1 MSPAVRI
8 FSLSLLTMWV
18 GTPALA
24 QGEGAATDVAP
35 AAAPAKTGPK
45 VLVLP
50 YQPIFRTVEQ
60 SKAQTATDLLQ
71 KELGQKEGLIAVRGA
86 VAQEG
91 AKGPTLEEATKL
103 SADAE
108 AAETNRDIV
117 QAIDLRKKAVESLE
131 RNASAIADAN
141 EFLLGYHKWARALMW
156 AAKDKEA
163 QVVLDTVARME
174 PAFELDASQFSR
186 QYRAWFKAAV
196 EKVMKEDRGELMVKS
211 ALPGARITL
220 DGRLMDVAPVL
231 LTKAVPGKH
240 LLGAT
245 IDGVPPYAALV
256 EIKAGKKNEFTAN
269 FGGVVGGD
277 TVGDVAE
284 AITTNGLPKKA
295 VDAAVK
301 SGQAAGAEFVVLG
314 GLTKDDNHF
323 NVYTFVLEVKSGL
336 VRTLEQVNF
345 DLDLLTAESDVLR
358 VVQQIAASVSA
369 FSEGKPQIAA
379 IDAKVRSQS
388 VVNEVSAAPTLVAQA
403 KAPKA
408 PVGKTPRGPITKG
421 KGGTIQIKD
430 E

>member
-1 MSPAVRI
+1 MSPAART
-8 FSLSLLTMWV
+8 FSLPLL
-18 GTPALA
+18 GLLIAGPAFA
-24 QGEGAATDVAP
+24 QGEGATTEAAP
-35 AAAPAKTGPK
+35 AAGPVKTGPK

-60 SKAQTATDLLQ
+60 AKAQTATDLLQ
-71 KELGQKEGLIAVRGA
+71 KELGQKEGLIALRGA

-91 AKGPTLEEATKL
+91 AKGPTLEEATQLAKL
-103 SADAE
+103 AE
-108 AAETNRDIV
+108 IAETNRDIN
-117 QAIDLRKKAVESLE
+117 QALEMRKKVVDSLE
-131 RNASAIADAN
+131 RNASAVTDAN
-141 EFLLGYHKWARALMW
+141 VFLLAYHQWARALMW

-163 QVVLDTVARME
+163 QSVLDTVARME

-186 QYRAWFKAAV
+186 LYRAWFKAAV
-196 EKVMKEDRGELMVKS
+196 ERVMKEERGELMVKS

-220 DGRLMDVAPVL
+220 DGRPMDVAPVL

-240 LLGAT
+240 LLGAI

-256 EIKAGKKNEFTAN
+256 EIKPGKKNEFTAN

-284 AITTNGLPKKA
+284 AITTNGLTLKA
-295 VDAAVK
+295 VGAAVK
-301 SGQAAGAEFVVLG
+301 AGQSAGAEFVVLG

-323 NVYTFVLEVKSGL
+323 NVYNFVVDVKSGL
-336 VRTLEQVNF
+336 VRPLEQVNF

-358 VVQQIAASVSA
+358 VVQQIAASVAA

-388 VVNEVSAAPTLVAQA
+388 VVNEVNAAPTLVAQA
-403 KAPKA
+403 KVQKVPA
-408 PVGKTPRGPITKG
+408 GKTPRGPITKG

>member
-1 MSPAVRI
+1 MSPAVRTI
-8 FSLSLLTMWV
+8 SLSLLTLWI
-18 GTPALA
+18 GAPALA
-24 QGEGAATDVAP
+24 QGEGAAADVAP
-35 AAAPAKTGPK
+35 PAAPAKTGPK

-60 SKAQTATDLLQ
+60 SKAQTATELLQ
-71 KELGQKEGLIAVRGA
+71 KELGQKEGLIAMRGA

-108 AAETNRDIV
+108 AAENNRDIV

-131 RNASAIADAN
+131 RNASAITDAN
-141 EFLLGYHKWARALMW
+141 ELLLGYHKWARALMW
-156 AAKDKEA
+156 SAKDKEA

-174 PAFELDASQFSR
+174 PAFELDPAQFSR
-186 QYRAWFKAAV
+186 LYRTWFKAAV
-196 EKVMKEDRGELMVKS
+196 DKVMKEDRGELMVKS

-220 DGRLMDVAPVL
+220 DGRPMDVAPVL

-245 IDGVPPYAALV
+245 IEGVPPYAALV

-358 VVQQIAASVSA
+358 VVQQIASSVSA
-369 FSEGKPQIAA
+369 FSEGKPMIAA